1 MNNLKRKCFTLIE
14 LLVVFVII
22 ALMAGLA
29 GPRILGK
36 LKGAKVNT
44 AKQQTRLFRSS
55 IEQYYLDQNKY
66 PDSLSALLEKN
77 SMGDSYFSEEYI
89 PKDPWDN
96 EYIYSKPGGGGRD
109 FDVVSYGPDGAA
121 GGSGANTDISCWDD
135 PNKKND

>member
-1 MNNLKRKCFTLIE
+1 MSNLKKKRFTLIE

-29 GPRILGK
+29 GPKILGK

-55 IEQYYLDQNKY
+55 IEQYYLDTNKY
-66 PDSLSALLEKN
+66 PESLEALLEKN
-77 SMGDSYFSEEYI
+77 SMGDSYFSEKYI

-96 EYIYSKPGGGGRD
+96 AYIYSTPGSDGSD
-109 FDVVSYGPDGAA
+109 FEVISFGPDGSA
-121 GGSGANTDISCWDD
+121 GGSGANSDISCWDD